1 MDIDDVCSQTVAENC
16 FGFVSWLY
24 QYLQM
29 KLQFAIPTLFCVHL
43 LIGILESM
51 SYKSWILCAILFFKF
66 LIYIWLIS
74 FSCIRINLE
83 KNSFSFLYY
92 SLLNMY
98 FLFPYVFPEWSTILF
113 KILIICIVFRS
124 FLFFPS
130 IFWDMNIRNEPSI
143 QEKLLMWLH
152 LSAYS
157 IGY

>member
-1 MDIDDVCSQTVAENC
+1 MDIDDVCSQTVAGNC
-16 FGFVSWLY
+16 FGFVSWLH

-29 KLQFAIPTLFCVHL
+29 KLPFQHSFVYIYL
-43 LIGILESM
+43 LVYLNQWVIKVEYFVQYCSL
-51 SYKSWILCAILFFKF
+51 
-66 LIYIWLIS
+66 S
-74 FSCIRINLE
+74 FSFISDWFLFRVSGSIW

-98 FLFPYVFPEWSTILF
+98 FLFPYVFPELSTILF